1 MKHRSVVRVLS
12 AFALVSGVWVA
23 VLTSAATAAAVPQY
37 GIGFT
42 KGCVSPTL
50 VGAPYQCSYTIQN
63 TFDTVGDT
71 LTITN
76 MSDVVHAAAGDV
88 ASPANYFALLHFDIL
103 AGSPVCTGGTG
114 TGTIANPW
122 IGVTSCSMPA
132 GSKLE
137 TANITYYTVAAGD
150 FATSPLQD
158 EAILNWVNAC
168 NGTGGTS
175 CSTLPQHTTTTS
187 QSVINKNPSNTVTA
201 IKQGGQTVTSVAAG
215 SSVTDQAT
223 VSGSAGTPTGTVT
236 FTFYTSGNC
245 TTGGTVLTPNST
257 LSGAVAT
264 SAAQGPLGQG
274 SYSFQATYNGNG
286 AYNTSTGTCEPLTV
300 GLNPSNTV
308 TAIKQ
313 GGQTVTSV
321 AAGTSV
327 TDQATVSG
335 SAGTPTGTVT
345 FTFFNNANCSGD
357 GAVMTPNS
365 TLSGG
370 IATSAAQGPLG
381 QGSYSFQATYNG
393 QAGLYAT
400 STGACEPL
408 TVGLNPS
415 NTVTAIKQGGQTV
428 TSVLAGSSVTDQA
441 TVSGSAGTPT
451 GTVTFTFFTNA
462 NCSGEGA
469 VMTPNSTL
477 SGGVATSG
485 AQGPLSVGSYS
496 FQATYNGQA
505 GLYGTSTGACEPLS
519 VTPVTTTTTFPVTT
533 TTFAPPTTTTT
544 VPPIA
549 TTTIPVS
556 PPTTTT
562 TTTVPPISTTT
573 FPVNPPTIPTSIP
586 IGPPKTGAGGS
597 AQASDSGVVLTAS
610 GLLLFA
616 GLAGMA
622 LLLRRRRA

>member
-345 FTFFNNANCSGD
+345 FTFFNNANCSG
-357 GAVMTPNS
+357 
-365 TLSGG
+365 
-370 IATSAAQGPLG
+370 
-381 QGSYSFQATYNG
+381 
-393 QAGLYAT
+393 
-400 STGACEPL
+400 
-408 TVGLNPS
+408 
-415 NTVTAIKQGGQTV
+415 
-428 TSVLAGSSVTDQA
+428 
-441 TVSGSAGTPT
+441 
-451 GTVTFTFFTNA
+451 
-462 NCSGEGA
+462 EGA

>member
-274 SYSFQATYNGNG
+274 SYSFQATYNG
-286 AYNTSTGTCEPLTV
+286 
-300 GLNPSNTV
+300 
-308 TAIKQ
+308 
-313 GGQTVTSV
+313 
-321 AAGTSV
+321 
-327 TDQATVSG
+327 
-335 SAGTPTGTVT
+335 
-345 FTFFNNANCSGD
+345 
-357 GAVMTPNS
+357 
-365 TLSGG
+365 
-370 IATSAAQGPLG
+370 
-381 QGSYSFQATYNG
+381 
-393 QAGLYAT
+393 
-400 STGACEPL
+400 
-408 TVGLNPS
+408 
-415 NTVTAIKQGGQTV
+415 
-428 TSVLAGSSVTDQA
+428 
-441 TVSGSAGTPT
+441 
-451 GTVTFTFFTNA
+451 
-462 NCSGEGA
+462 
-469 VMTPNSTL
+469 
-477 SGGVATSG
+477 
-485 AQGPLSVGSYS
+485 
-496 FQATYNGQA
+496 QA